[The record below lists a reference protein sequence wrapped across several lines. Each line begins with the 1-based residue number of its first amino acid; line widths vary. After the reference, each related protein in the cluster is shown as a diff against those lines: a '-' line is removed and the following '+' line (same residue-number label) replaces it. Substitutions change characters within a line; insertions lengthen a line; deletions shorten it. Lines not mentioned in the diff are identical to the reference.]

1 MICVLA
7 FLLPYT
13 TAAATAF
20 PADGEQV
27 CCALVDSLRVVDRQS
42 LLSAGDGDTAAAA
55 ALLSRIYGQQRRTK
69 RRDAILHGLLRAGA
83 ERDYRDHR
91 AHADHDAEHRE

>member
-1 MICVLA
+1 MVTPPPSGA
-7 FLLPYT
+7 SLPQIV
-13 TAAATAF
+13 
-20 PADGEQV
+20 EQV
-27 CCALVDSLRVVDRQS
+27 CSALVDSLRVVDRQP